1 VLGTSSLDRAVPAD
15 YDGDRRADFAIF
27 TSAGHWRVH
36 PSGGGAD
43 IDVLFG
49 SSTVTPAPT
58 DYDGDGRADF
68 AFIQAGTWNIRP
80 STGGADVISPFAPSS
95 AELTWSPL

>member
-1 VLGTSSLDRAVPAD
+1 
-15 YDGDRRADFAIF
+15 
-27 TSAGHWRVH
+27 
-36 PSGGGAD
+36 
-43 IDVLFG
+43 VLFG